1 MTHVAPV
8 SAPPAA
14 VPRPGTR
21 NFSPEIQALRAF
33 AVVAVVAYHLWPGA
47 VPGGFVGVDVFF
59 VLSGYLITGHML
71 REHAR
76 SGWVSLASFYARRVR
91 RIAPA
96 ALLVLLATAVATP
109 FLLPE
114 PRWHDVVRTGL
125 ASIVSGINWL
135 LALDSVDY
143 LAEGAAPSPFQ
154 HYWSLAVEEQFYLVW
169 PLLAVAAIAWA
180 RRRRRPFRHVLL
192 VSAATVFAVSLALSA
207 LSTHGTGPSSYFAT
221 TTRAWEL
228 ALGGL
233 AAFVP
238 ALSAS
243 RRTSSA
249 VFGLAVAGLVAVC
262 LLLKEPEH
270 YPGWLALLPCAA
282 TVVAVLAGE
291 TSAGALGWAVRS
303 RGVQWLGDA
312 SFSLYLWHWPVLLML
327 PSSPWLA
334 LVVSL
339 AFAWV
344 SRRYVEVPCLRA
356 PASGPGVRRT
366 FTAFVAASV
375 AVAVAF
381 VALAVVSDHRADRRA
396 DAGAQLLANAP
407 AGLGPGALTPSGFTS
422 FVDGSDVI
430 VPSPERA
437 RRDLPEGAE
446 GRCKSDMGAPTTPV
460 CKFGAPDADV
470 VVALVGDSHA
480 EQYLPALQ
488 SIAETHDVR
497 VLTFFHSSCPF
508 STAQR
513 ATDAARGGPCLAAN
527 DATLATLLADDA
539 IDVVVT
545 SARTAVP
552 WAESGARTPADG
564 FVEIWEVLLADG
576 LPVVVLAD
584 NPLMLPDDGTLDC
597 VAATPRS
604 PEVCARPRAEAM
616 PTDHQADAARRTP
629 GVRWVDTAGWFCTA
643 TSCPAVVGN
652 VLVHRDEQHLT
663 TTYARLLDERVWAEI
678 AGELGLP

>member
-1 MTHVAPV
+1 MTHAAPV

-14 VPRPGTR
+14 IPSPGTR
-21 NFSPEIQALRAF
+21 SFSPEIQALRAF

-76 SGWVSLASFYARRVR
+76 SGRFSLASFYARRVR

-96 ALLVLLATAVATP
+96 ALLVLLATAAATP

-114 PRWHDVVRTGL
+114 PRWHEVVRTGI
-125 ASIVSGINWL
+125 ASVVSGTNWL

-143 LAEGAAPSPFQ
+143 LAEGTAPSPFQ

-180 RRRRRPFRHVLL
+180 RRRRQAFRRVFL

-207 LSTHGTGPSSYFAT
+207 LSTLGTGPASYFAT

-238 ALSAS
+238 ALGWSP
-243 RRTSSA
+243 RTRT
-249 VFGLAVAGLVAVC
+249 VTFGLAVAALVAVC
-262 LLLKEPEH
+262 LALDEPER

-282 TVVAVLAGE
+282 TAVAVLAGE
-291 TSAGALGWAVRS
+291 TTVTGALGRAVRS

-312 SFSLYLWHWPVLLML
+312 SFSLYLWHWPVLLVL
-327 PSSPWLA
+327 PDSPWLA
-334 LVVSL
+334 LVSSL
-339 AFAWV
+339 ALAWA

-356 PASGPGVRRT
+356 PASGPGMRRT
-366 FTAFVAASV
+366 FAVFVTASV

-381 VALAVVSDHRADRRA
+381 VALAVVGDHRADRRA
-396 DAGAQLLANAP
+396 DAGAQLLADPP
-407 AGLGPGALTPSGFTS
+407 AGLGPDALTPGGFTS
-422 FVDGSDVI
+422 FVATRDVI

-446 GRCKSDMGAPTTPV
+446 GRCKSDMGSPSTPV
-460 CKFGAPDADV
+460 CEFGAPDADLV
-470 VVALVGDSHA
+470 IALVGDSHA

-488 SIAETHDVR
+488 SIAETHDAR

-513 ATDAARGGPCLAAN
+513 ATDAARGGPCLTAN
-527 DATLATLLADDA
+527 DATLAALLADDA

-552 WAESGARTPADG
+552 WAEGDVPADG
-564 FVEIWEVLLADG
+564 FVEIWQALLADG
-576 LPVVVLAD
+576 LPIVVLGD

-597 VAATPRS
+597 VAAKPHA
-604 PEVCARPRAEAM
+604 PDECARPRSEAM
-616 PTDHQADAARRTP
+616 PVDHQADAARRTP
-629 GVRWVDTAGWFCTA
+629 GVRWVDTTAWFCTD
-643 TSCPAVVGN
+643 TTCPAVVGN

-663 TTYARLLDERVWAEI
+663 TTYARLLDTRVWAEI
-678 AGELGLP
+678 AAELRLP